1 MSPPGRPKGEYRSA
15 KHEGTSLGGL
25 LDANAL
31 IALCWPTHEHHPQM
45 LAWFKQHA
53 RQGWA
58 TTAFTQATFVRIVSQ
73 QVFAGRAIA
82 VAEVAELLLRNTAHP
97 KHVLVPLD
105 FGFAEVMTVCTGGI
119 LGHRQITDA
128 WLLTAA
134 VRANM
139 KLVTFDADIAQLM
152 ASPRERD
159 KHLVPIGR
167 ARA

>member
-1 MSPPGRPKGEYRSA
+1 VSS
-15 KHEGTSLGGL
+15 L

-31 IALCWPTHEHHPQM
+31 IALCWSTHEHHPQM

-58 TTAFTQATFVRIVSQ
+58 TTAFTQAAFVRIVSQ

-97 KHVLVPLD
+97 KHALVPFD
-105 FGFAEVMTVCTGGI
+105 FGFADVMAACTGGI
-119 LGHRQITDA
+119 FGHRQITDA

-134 VRANM
+134 ARAGM
-139 KLVTFDADIAQLM
+139 KLVTFDTGIAQLM

-159 KHLVPIGR
+159 KHLSLIGQ